1 MRIIG
6 RACIL
11 TKSWR
16 GMSDLVPF
24 IHSQQI
30 KAKLNGKYVGDGTT
44 MHGEAFAIVAIFLSK
59 IKYSIA
65 TALYFW

>member
-1 MRIIG
+1 
-6 RACIL
+6 
-11 TKSWR
+11 
-16 GMSDLVPF
+16 MSDLVPF

-65 TALYFW
+65 TALYF